1 MFPVELYVDG
11 YGVLSVYLS
20 SENDRD
26 VLLNI
31 LRSITKQ
38 DVNESK
44 IIAYG

>member
-11 YGVLSVYLS
+11 YGVLNVYLS
-20 SENDRD
+20 SESDRD

-31 LRSITKQ
+31 LRGITKQ